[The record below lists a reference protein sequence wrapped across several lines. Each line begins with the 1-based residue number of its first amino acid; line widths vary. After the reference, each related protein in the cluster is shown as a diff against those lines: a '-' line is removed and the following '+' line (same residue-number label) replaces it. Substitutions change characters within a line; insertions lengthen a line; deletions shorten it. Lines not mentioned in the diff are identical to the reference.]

1 MILIFGGT
9 TEGRMAVDVCEQAG
23 SPFYYSTISNI
34 QQIDL
39 CHGHRLVGAMTSTD
53 MQEFCQEKDIRCII
67 DAAHPFAENLHRTIQ
82 EVRCLAGKSQGEN
95 NVPIPVI
102 RLERVFGDDKAGVIY
117 CDDYALAVEK
127 LSAQPAQ
134 KLLALSGANT
144 IAKLKAYW
152 QQHPTLFRVLDRDD
166 SRQMATQ
173 LGFPEEQLLYYKKDI
188 CHTKVL
194 PTLDEEKSLMLQ
206 TACDAILTKESGETG
221 GYDAKVGAALQLG
234 LRVYVVRRPKLPA
247 EWTYVT
253 GRHGLRRA
261 IEDIV
266 PGFFPL
272 RTGFTTGACATAA
285 FKAAL
290 LNLLYD
296 EMPEE
301 VSFALPDGEVMT
313 IPVDEVQDGKAM
325 VTKDFSDDPDVTRG
339 CRITAELQW
348 IDAREMQRLSTLHGI
363 SSSHA
368 HCFFLQGKGVGR
380 VTMPGLGIPVGGPA
394 INTTPRQMM
403 ENELRNLTEK
413 FCCVTISV
421 DGGEELARQ
430 TFNPRVGVVDGIS
443 IIGTSGIVS
452 PLSNEAF
459 VQSIRRE
466 LEVARAIG
474 CTAIGLASGKKG
486 EDALH
491 KQEPSLRV
499 IHYGNFVGEAL
510 KVAYSLGFERVELG
524 IMIGKAVKLAEGH
537 LDTHS
542 HKVTMNKDFLKHVAR
557 QAACPVSLIDT
568 IDMARELWQVMP
580 PAFFDC
586 IRELC
591 LQHCRTVFPKRKLE
605 VFLIPNS

>member
-1 MILIFGGT
+1 
-9 TEGRMAVDVCEQAG
+9 MAVDVCEQAG

-34 QQIDL
+34 QQVDL

-82 EVRCLAGKSQGEN
+82 EVRCLAGKSQDEN

-117 CDDYALAVEK
+117 CDDYAQAVEK

-152 QQHPTLFRVLDRDD
+152 QQHPTFFRVLDRDD

-261 IEDIV
+261 IEDMV

-301 VSFALPDGEVMT
+301 VSFALPDGEGMS
-313 IPVDEVQDGKAM
+313 IPVERVQCVDA
-325 VTKDFSDDPDVTRG
+325 R
-339 CRITAELQW
+339 TAEAAGVEAVYMSPDCVDLFNPKVIRSTMGSIFRVPVKTADLVSVIERLKKNGMPVYGTSLQAKKSYKE
-348 IDAREMQRLSTLHGI
+348 IDPANAGIVIGSEANGI
-363 SSSHA
+363 SA
-368 HCFFLQGKGVGR
+368 AV
-380 VTMPGLGIPVGGPA
+380 A
-394 INTTPRQMM
+394 AATTD
-403 ENELRNLTEK
+403 N
-413 FCCVTISV
+413 V
-421 DGGEELARQ
+421 
-430 TFNPRVGVVDGIS
+430 
-443 IIGTSGIVS
+443 
-452 PLSNEAF
+452 
-459 VQSIRRE
+459 
-466 LEVARAIG
+466 
-474 CTAIGLASGKKG
+474 
-486 EDALH
+486 
-491 KQEPSLRV
+491 
-499 IHYGNFVGEAL
+499 
-510 KVAYSLGFERVELG
+510 
-524 IMIGKAVKLAEGH
+524 
-537 LDTHS
+537 
-542 HKVTMNKDFLKHVAR
+542 
-557 QAACPVSLIDT
+557 
-568 IDMARELWQVMP
+568 
-580 PAFFDC
+580 
-586 IRELC
+586 
-591 LQHCRTVFPKRKLE
+591 
-605 VFLIPNS
+605 LIPMAGKVESLNAAVSAAIMMFA